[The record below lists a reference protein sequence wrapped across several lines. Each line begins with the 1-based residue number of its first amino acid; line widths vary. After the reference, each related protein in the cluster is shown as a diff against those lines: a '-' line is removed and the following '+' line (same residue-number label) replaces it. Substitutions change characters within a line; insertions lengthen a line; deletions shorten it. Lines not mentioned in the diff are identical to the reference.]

1 MIICLFE
8 RGHITSNANALGQL
22 QKQKDLLEE
31 AKSLE
36 ERTGRVNPDL
46 LVDLGNAYGQ
56 LGHHGHLARGKR
68 IFGAWPMVTLWR
80 SSIYLS
86 IYRSIDR
93 SIYLSIYLSN

>member
-1 MIICLFE
+1 MRAPYLPSLGAASI
-8 RGHITSNANALGQL
+8 ALGHL

-31 AKSLE
+31 ARSLE

-86 IYRSIDR
+86 IYLINP
-93 SIYLSIYLSN
+93 IYLSN